1 MARLLKG
8 SALLLLVFAVFVTG
22 AWAQTTKTEVK
33 SGEVV
38 YVSGNDVVVKMSDG
52 TIKNFVVP
60 NDATFTM
67 DGKTMTLKDL
77 KPGIKLQQTIT
88 TTETPQTVKTVRT
101 IKGKVWY
108 ASGNNVILTLDS
120 GENKQ
125 YKVPDGTVFVIDGEK
140 KTVFDLRK
148 GMNVSATVVS
158 TSESTVVS
166 ETKSTTGQAPPTAA
180 AAAPAPKP
188 VPLVGVLL
196 IEVPSAPPNPP
207 ASAGPPPT
215 PDPKPASLPK
225 TASSLPTLALVGALL
240 LVASGAFGLIRR
252 MS

>member
-1 MARLLKG
+1 MTRLLKG
-8 SALLLLVFAVFVTG
+8 SALLLMVAVFVTG

-88 TTETPQTVKTVRT
+88 TTETPQTVKNVRT

-108 ASGNNVILTLDS
+108 VSANNVILTLDN

-125 YKVPDGTVFVIDGEK
+125 YKVPDGTVFNIDGEK

-148 GMNVSATVVS
+148 GMNVSATVVT

-166 ETKSTTGQAPPTAA
+166 ETKSTTGQAP
-180 AAAPAPKP
+180 AAPAPKP

-196 IEVPSAPPNPP
+196 VEVPAPPPTPP
-207 ASAGPPPT
+207 ATAGPPPT
-215 PDPKPASLPK
+215 APEPKPASLPK

-240 LVASGAFGLIRR
+240 LVASGAFGLLRR

>member
-1 MARLLKG
+1 MTRLLKG
-8 SALLLLVFAVFVTG
+8 SALLLLVAVFVTG
-22 AWAQTTKTEVK
+22 AWAQSTKTEVR

-67 DGKTMTLKDL
+67 DGKTMGLKDL

-108 ASGNNVILTLDS
+108 VSANNVILTLDN

-125 YKVPDGTVFVIDGEK
+125 YKVPDGTVFNINGEK
-140 KTVFDLRK
+140 KTVFELRK
-148 GMNVSATVVS
+148 GMNVSATVVT
-158 TSESTVVS
+158 TSETTVVS
-166 ETKSTTGQAPPTAA
+166 ETKSTTGQAPAA

-196 IEVPSAPPNPP
+196 VEVPAAPPTPPP
-207 ASAGPPPT
+207 AAGPPPT
-215 PDPKPASLPK
+215 AAPEPKPASLPK

-240 LVASGAFGLIRR
+240 LVASGAFGLLRR